1 MEVEPSMHQAHPN
14 RRCRVRGAGDAL
26 LVWSVALLGAAF
38 SLACDPGSAEARA
51 GAVSAVESAPSEAAA
66 SSAQGIESASAAAVT
81 EVAAASPSS
90 STTTKGLDGPPT
102 GLIPPGPDE
111 ATLFGTVAELL
122 PAGGYTY
129 LRVEPEHGEP
139 RWVVTLRRGLET
151 GARVEVDN
159 IGSRQDFYSR
169 RLDRSFPELVFGV
182 VRVTG

>member
-1 MEVEPSMHQAHPN
+1 MESETSMHTRHPN
-14 RRCRVRGAGDAL
+14 RGARARGAGDAL

-38 SLACDPGSAEARA
+38 SVACEPGPAEVQVEAVTAVEPAPSGAEAGGIEA
-51 GAVSAVESAPSEAAA
+51 SSPTPSSPTPIVAPAAA
-66 SSAQGIESASAAAVT
+66 P
-81 EVAAASPSS
+81 PS
-90 STTTKGLDGPPT
+90 TAKGLEGPPT
-102 GLIPPGPDE
+102 DLVPPAPDE

-129 LRVEPEHGEP
+129 LRVEPERGEP
-139 RWVVTLRRGLET
+139 RWVVTLRRGLEP

-159 IGSRQDFYSR
+159 IGSRHDFYSR